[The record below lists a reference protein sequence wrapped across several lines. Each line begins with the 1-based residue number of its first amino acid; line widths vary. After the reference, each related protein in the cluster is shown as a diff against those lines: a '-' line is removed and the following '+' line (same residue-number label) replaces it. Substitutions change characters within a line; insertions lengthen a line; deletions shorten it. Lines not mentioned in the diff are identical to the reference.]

1 MTTKLRRPCENC
13 PWRVDAPRGYWAPDH
28 FESIWENCQDD
39 GMHVMGCH
47 KSSSANFLPCQGW
60 IRVMGFGSIGVR
72 LLAMQ
77 GKITA
82 AEVEDDKG
90 PALFKTF
97 AAMLRANKIR
107 LPKRNTFVG
116 GPR

>member
-1 MTTKLRRPCENC
+1 MNL
-13 PWRVDAPRGYWAPDH
+13 
-28 FESIWENCQDD
+28 
-39 GMHVMGCH
+39 MHERYQ
-47 KSSSANFLPCQGW
+47 KEIA
-60 IRVMGFGSIGVR
+60 
-72 LLAMQ
+72 
-77 GKITA
+77 
-82 AEVEDDKG
+82 